1 MRMKTLITFFVAL
14 LLGLALGSVLTLR
27 HADHEV
33 AEVVETMQQPIES
46 GDREHAARAIRAIQ
60 MIESGESSNA
70 VQLLSVPI
78 AVYYHFYAGLT
89 QNDERTKAVL
99 AQIEQLASTNTL
111 IADEIHAKIQ

>member
-1 MRMKTLITFFVAL
+1 LKTLIIFFVAL

-33 AEVVETMQQPIES
+33 ADVVATMQQPKES
-46 GDREHAARAIRAIQ
+46 VDAEHVARAVQAIQ
-60 MIESGESSNA
+60 MIDAGESSNA

-78 AVYYHFYAGLT
+78 AVYYHFYAGLPH
-89 QNDERTKAVL
+89 NDEHTKVVL

-111 IADEIHAKIQ
+111 IAHEIHTKIQ